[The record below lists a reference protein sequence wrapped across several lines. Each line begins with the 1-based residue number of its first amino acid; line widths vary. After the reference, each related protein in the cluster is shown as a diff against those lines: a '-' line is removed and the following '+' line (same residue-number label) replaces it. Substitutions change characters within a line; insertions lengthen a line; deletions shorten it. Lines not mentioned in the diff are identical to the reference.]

1 MRELEPDA
9 GLGNGGLGRLA
20 ACFLDSMATLQLP
33 AYGYGIRYEYGIFF
47 QHIRDGWQ
55 VETPDNWLRYGN
67 PWEIEHPED
76 LYPVRFYGRVRSAP
90 GPDGWL
96 RFEWLDTQV
105 LMALAYDTPIPGY
118 RNDTVNYIRLWAA
131 KSTREFNLDYF
142 NTGDYEQ
149 AVSDKVQSETLS
161 KVLYPNDNVFEGREL
176 RLKQEYF
183 FVSATMQDIFRRYR
197 KTAEPGSRPFS
208 DFASKVAIQMN
219 DTHPAVAVPEL
230 MRTLMD
236 EEGLEWDDAWRITVA
251 TLAYTNHTILPE
263 ALEKWPVSLFGR
275 VLPRHMQIVFEINR
289 RFLEEV
295 AARWPGDVER
305 LRRMSLIE
313 EGDEKRVRMAALAI
327 VGSHSVNGV
336 SALHTAILKREI
348 FRDFCEMWP
357 ERFNNKTNGIT
368 PRRWLK
374 LCNPGLSGLVT
385 DSIGDGWVT
394 DLEQLARLAPLAADA
409 GLRERWRA
417 VKLENKRRLAGLISG
432 ANGITVD
439 PASLFDCHVKRIHE
453 YKRQLLN
460 ALHVITLY
468 NRIRQGRATDHM
480 PRTVIFA
487 GKAAPGYTMAKLII
501 RLINGIAEV
510 VNSDPL
516 VGDALKVVFLANYS
530 VSLAEK
536 LIPAADL
543 SEQISTAGTEA
554 SGTGNMKFALNGAL
568 TIGTLDG
575 ANVEIREQVG
585 ADNFFLFG
593 LTAEQVRDR
602 RARGYNPRQI
612 YESSDELRA
621 AIDMIGGGVFSRSQP
636 DLFAPIVRNLLDWG
650 DPYMLLADYADYVA
664 SQLRV
669 TQAFADEAAWTRMS
683 IANVAGMGPFSSDR
697 TIGQY
702 AREVWG
708 VSAVPVRG

>member
-1 MRELEPDA
+1 MAAGAKNRPRKPRVAAPGPGAGDADELRDSFLRNRLLDLAKDEYSATRLDNYKSLALAVRDRLYSRWAATQQAYYAANAKRVYYLSLEFLMGRALCNAIVNLDIENVVSDAMHGLGLSLEEMRELEPDA

-76 LYPVRFYGRVRSAP
+76 LYPVRFYGRVGSAP
-90 GPDGWL
+90 GPDGRL

-197 KTAEPGSRPFS
+197 KTAEPGGRPFS

-336 SALHTAILKREI
+336 SALHTEILKREI

-368 PRRWLK
+368 PRRWLQ
-374 LCNPGLSGLVT
+374 PGSLGTGHRLDRRRV
-385 DSIGDGWVT
+385 GDRPRA
-394 DLEQLARLAPLAADA
+394 ARPPRSPGRGRGAA
-409 GLRERWRA
+409 RA
-417 VKLENKRRLAGLISG
+417 VEGRQAGEQ
-432 ANGITVD
+432 A
-439 PASLFDCHVKRIHE
+439 AS
-453 YKRQLLN
+453 
-460 ALHVITLY
+460 
-468 NRIRQGRATDHM
+468 
-480 PRTVIFA
+480 
-487 GKAAPGYTMAKLII
+487 
-501 RLINGIAEV
+501 
-510 VNSDPL
+510 
-516 VGDALKVVFLANYS
+516 
-530 VSLAEK
+530 
-536 LIPAADL
+536 
-543 SEQISTAGTEA
+543 
-554 SGTGNMKFALNGAL
+554 
-568 TIGTLDG
+568 
-575 ANVEIREQVG
+575 
-585 ADNFFLFG
+585 
-593 LTAEQVRDR
+593 R
-602 RARGYNPRQI
+602 RAHIRRQR
-612 YESSDELRA
+612 DHR
-621 AIDMIGGGVFSRSQP
+621 RP
-636 DLFAPIVRNLLDWG
+636 DLAL
-650 DPYMLLADYADYVA
+650 
-664 SQLRV
+664 
-669 TQAFADEAAWTRMS
+669 
-683 IANVAGMGPFSSDR
+683 
-697 TIGQY
+697 
-702 AREVWG
+702 
-708 VSAVPVRG
+708 